1 MELGLIIGGVGLVAF
16 LVAKVLLMLKAF
28 TVSSRWG
35 WMVLLLPFVGAV
47 FTMKRWDRARTPFFI
62 SVAAILMM
70 GYSAYGLLSEDGVV
84 TLVGPKA
91 VSSPVSLENGG
102 ASPEKE
108 KNVFAR
114 LSPTKSEPAPVVS
127 DSKAVVIGMSLSDLH
142 RSHGKPQGTMNHGGV
157 MVYIYQG
164 FSVETTDGRTVSSY
178 QRL

>member
-16 LVAKVLLMLKAF
+16 LVAKILLMLKAF

-47 FTMKRWDRARTPFFI
+47 FAMKRWDRARTPFFI

-84 TLVGPKA
+84 PGVGLTTA
-91 VSSPVSLENGG
+91 SSPVSLDDGDVPAKKSET
-102 ASPEKE
+102 
-108 KNVFAR
+108 VFAR
-114 LSPTKSEPAPVVS
+114 LSLTKSDPAPVVL
-127 DSKAVVIGMSLSDLH
+127 DSKAVVIGMTLNDLQL
-142 RSHGKPQGTMNHGGV
+142 RHGKPQGTMNHGGV
-157 MVYIYQG
+157 KVYIYQG